1 MTIGTSWHDLK
12 HQWSDVLRMN
22 FVLLFLSVCVQ
33 YMQMERPEMI
43 NLFPKQLIIFHNEA
57 QEYLSKDKKQNK
69 KPKNPNKQ
77 QQQNLPAL
85 NKVCSVHL

>member
-69 KPKNPNKQ
+69 KPKTPKQ
-77 QQQNLPAL
+77 ATTTKPP
-85 NKVCSVHL
+85 ST